1 MAIKWGSTWVTAVK
15 WGNTVCTQVKWG
27 STKVFPEGGM
37 STSGTS
43 VIFSPPIA
51 SGLWYNKPFYLA
63 SGTNVTS
70 TSHLTDS
77 NSYYGKQGGWS
88 CLWTT
93 KDGVNF
99 SAYTRVKVVYTL
111 SGWGAISSNSI
122 SIWGHRNSYPTS
134 STISSGGTLTK
145 ETGDGSAGTN
155 KTVIV
160 KLDTSTNYSPTTIKA
175 ITIAH
180 YSACNSVAEWG
191 YSLTIHSISIY

>member
-15 WGNTVCTQVKWG
+15 WGNTTCSKVYWG
-27 STKVFPEGGM
+27 GTLVFPEGGM

-43 VIFSPPIA
+43 VTFSPPIA

-70 TSHLTDS
+70 TAQLTDS
-77 NSYYGKQGGWS
+77 GSYYGKTGGWS
-88 CLWTT
+88 YLWTT
-93 KDGVNF
+93 KDGVDF
-99 SAYTRVKVVYTL
+99 SSYTRVKVVYTL
-111 SGWGAISSNSI
+111 SGWGTIASNIMSI
-122 SIWGHRNSYPTS
+122 YGHRNC
-134 STISSGGTLTK
+134 GGSLTK

-175 ITIAH
+175 ITIAE
-180 YSACNSVAEWG
+180 YSSSNNVAEWG
-191 YSLTIHSISIY
+191 YSITIHSISIY